1 MADSSAI
8 KTMVLNAVGEAM
20 STVRQEVIEA
30 VKEIAGGDLNTRIKR
45 AIDETSLVAETS
57 QHAVKKLRTE
67 LPPTFKGIGNKNQ
80 FTHNEKLRDIIQ
92 DSLHSI
98 EINDVEK
105 AKEKLEEGKRA
116 IDRRIKLIKLADR
129 EEDGWEVV
137 KHYEADDL
145 AENSDDEKQIAKA
158 RKLAASAKK
167 KRSTDRQN
175 KKRREHT
182 REVRS
187 GTQQKFFSG
196 SRPQFG
202 KSVSSQYAK
211 SFNSERRCYLCHQTG
226 HLQSMCPLKYDT
238 SRY

>member
-1 MADSSAI
+1 
-8 KTMVLNAVGEAM
+8 M
-20 STVRQEVIEA
+20 STVRQELIEG

-57 QHAVKKLRTE
+57 QQTVKKLRTE
-67 LPPTFKGIGNKNQ
+67 FPPTFKRIGNKNQ
-80 FTHNEKLRDIIQ
+80 FDHNEKPRDIIQ
-92 DSLHSI
+92 DSLHAI
-98 EINDVEK
+98 DVNDVEK

-145 AENSDDEKQIAKA
+145 AENSDDEKQISKA

-167 KRSTDRQN
+167 NVALIDKL
-175 KKRREHT
+175 RR
-182 REVRS
+182 R
-187 GTQQKFFSG
+187 KNLFSG

-202 KSVSSQYAK
+202 KSGPFQYTK
-211 SFNSERRCYLCHQTG
+211 SFNTERRCYLSHQTG
-226 HLQSMCPLKYDT
+226 HLKSICPLKYGSMYISVT
-238 SRY
+238 KFYFTFIFGNFILE